1 MQKVFQDLSIEQL
14 KKRESF
20 RLSIL
25 AELEHIAYPQKALL
39 MALWNQDDFKPKFC
53 STSVENVSAKRHSSQ
68 VCEEVINIIINEHII
83 NYLVIGA
90 IYTWLS
96 VNHTN
101 NHLN

>member
-39 MALWNQDDFKPKFC
+39 MAL
-53 STSVENVSAKRHSSQ
+53 
-68 VCEEVINIIINEHII
+68 
-83 NYLVIGA
+83 
-90 IYTWLS
+90 
-96 VNHTN
+96 
-101 NHLN
+101 